1 MDLGLR
7 GRVAIVA
14 AASKGLGRAVAEAL
28 ALEGAELAI
37 CARTAAD
44 LQAAASQIQAEAG
57 REVFWQALDVGKAA
71 EVSNFVADVEKRF
84 GRVDICVTNTG
95 GPPSKL
101 FSATTVEDWRVWTD
115 QLLMS
120 TVYFA
125 QETLPR
131 MQKNKWGRF
140 LTITSYSVKQ
150 PVEGL
155 LLSNSLRAGVTGLV
169 RTLANEYG
177 AHGITVN
184 NVCPGYTRTDR
195 LDDLARGGDGAGRDR
210 GRGSGVCRMEEAD
223 SRGAPGYSGRIRVGG
238 DFPCF
243 RKSGLRE
250 RSLAGHRRRHD
261 EEPALEPH
269 AARKSHTD
277 TFCDGGAVRDREIS
291 LRRGNPCLGCALS
304 VFLCNAHAGGAF
316 RCDG

>member
-14 AASKGLGRAVAEAL
+14 AASKGLGCAVATEL
-28 ALEGAELAI
+28 AREGAEVAI

-44 LQAAASQIQAEAG
+44 LEKAAARIRAVGG
-57 REVFWQALDVGKAA
+57 REVLWQALDVGNAT
-71 EVSNFVADVEKRF
+71 EVSQFVGEVEKRF

-95 GPPSKL
+95 GPPSKS
-101 FSATTVEDWRVWTD
+101 FSATTNEDWRVWTD

-131 MQKNKWGRF
+131 MQKKQWGRF

-155 LLSNSLRAGVTGLV
+155 LLSNSLRASVTGLV

-177 AHGITVN
+177 AYGITVN

-195 LDDLARGGDGAGRDR
+195 LDDLAGMMASRTGATPEEVFAGWKKLIPLGRL
-210 GRGSGVCRMEEAD
+210 GRPEEFAAVVSFLASEKAGYVNGV
-223 SRGAPGYSGRIRVGG
+223 
-238 DFPCF
+238 
-243 RKSGLRE
+243 
-250 RSLAGHRRRHD
+250 SLAI
-261 EEPALEPH
+261 
-269 AARKSHTD
+269 
-277 TFCDGGAVRDREIS
+277 DGGATRS
-291 LRRGNPCLGCALS
+291 LL
-304 VFLCNAHAGGAF
+304 
-316 RCDG
+316 